1 MNLEMKVKE
10 IMQKNPIIVGSSESL
25 ADVSKKMASSD
36 KDIVVVKEDD
46 VVQGFVTASEI
57 FFAMKSYVLGTQIF
71 ESIPVEIRDM
81 KIFYLMQTPLA
92 GEFMEACGLTGKNSC
107 IILGEDG
114 SVADAI
120 RVMAVSGVE
129 HILIVGQT
137 GIVGTLS
144 SKDLLKAFE

>member
-57 FFAMKSYVLGTQIF
+57 FFAMKSYVLGTQIYR
-71 ESIPVEIRDM
+71 PGR
-81 KIFYLMQTPLA
+81 T
-92 GEFMEACGLTGKNSC
+92 
-107 IILGEDG
+107 
-114 SVADAI
+114 
-120 RVMAVSGVE
+120 
-129 HILIVGQT
+129 
-137 GIVGTLS
+137 
-144 SKDLLKAFE
+144 